1 MGMVLP
7 IVTFCAGWL
16 LFWIWDPVAAGGW
29 RRAYLKTMVGHG
41 VAIVVLTEL
50 LSSWHLLTTTVV
62 TGMWLAAAIATVAS
76 VGISTLGSDHPFPGW
91 NIASSRGLG
100 SAVKHV
106 LAMLK
111 GLPPLE
117 RAIVAFVATT
127 LVITLFTAL
136 WAAPNNWDAMVYHL
150 PRVMHWI
157 QNQSVAHYP
166 SLEVRQLAFMPGA
179 SYWVMQLHLLAGSD
193 RFANFP
199 QWLAFLGCILGTS
212 LLAEQCSG
220 QQGFGQ
226 RAGWLAALLCASLP
240 MAVMQST
247 TPQTDLLTAFWLV
260 CLAYFVLAY
269 FVSDD
274 PTANGTMVQNQQEPW
289 HGDRQKQEPRLVAWF
304 LQHQHYWWIAASL
317 GLGIVTKQTAWI
329 FSIPIV
335 LALAWRIARRQRRSS
350 STIPAA
356 FRASLVTLLI
366 SISSLILILP
376 SCWRNV
382 QTFGSFSG
390 GTHGT
395 TNEGWGL
402 MALVSNLLKNL
413 ALSIPLPGY
422 WQMIA
427 AIHQHVL
434 HTDIE
439 SPLLNFAPTPLA
451 AVDSSPTEALLKV
464 LAPHEDFVG
473 YPVHL
478 LLFGIAAIALIQRW
492 LRSGRTSPHPAL
504 LLLTITVITNF
515 LLVCLLLKWQP
526 WGNRLLLPIA
536 VLAVAVIAD
545 GTARWHRQ
553 WQRLMVAG
561 LGMMAIAY
569 ALTPMRHPLVALPV
583 PSAEQSPSIL
593 TLTRPQM
600 YFSGARKELA
610 VPYAQTVSTLQ
621 TTGCTHIGIAL
632 GAEAWEYPLWAL
644 LKTAIPT
651 GLHIQHFNVQP
662 NTQQSLK
669 QIPTSQIDLPNLPL
683 CGVVVLH
690 ALDGSVPTSF
700 KLAAL
705 PATLTP
711 SPSLETRQ
719 VTVYQQR

>member
-1 MGMVLP
+1 MQRRLLSMGMVLP
-7 IVTFCAGWL
+7 IVTFWASWL
-16 LFWIWDPVAAGGW
+16 LFWIWDPVASGGW
-29 RRAYLKTMVGHG
+29 RRAYLKTMIGHG
-41 VAIVVLTEL
+41 GAIVVLTEL
-50 LSSWHLLTTTVV
+50 LSRWHLLTATVV
-62 TGMWLAAAIATVAS
+62 TGVWLAAAIVTVAG
-76 VGISTLGSDHPFPGW
+76 VGISTLGSHRQFPGW
-91 NIASSRGLG
+91 DILSSR
-100 SAVKHV
+100 S

-111 GLPPLE
+111 GLPLLE
-117 RAIVAFVATT
+117 RAIAALVATT
-127 LVITLFTAL
+127 LLITLFTAL

-157 QNQSVAHYP
+157 QNRSVAHYP

-179 SYWVMQLHLLAGSD
+179 SYWVMQFHLLSGGD

-212 LLAEQCSG
+212 LLADQGSG
-220 QQGFGQ
+220 QQGFEQ
-226 RAGWLAALLCASLP
+226 RAGWLATLLCASLP

-260 CLAYFVLAY
+260 CLAYFVG
-269 FVSDD
+269 DE
-274 PTANGTMVQNQQEPW
+274 PPHMQHRQETW
-289 HGDRQKQEPRLVAWF
+289 QASRQRKGQRLVAWF
-304 LQHQHYWWIAASL
+304 SQHQYYGWIAASL

-329 FSIPIV
+329 FSIPILLV
-335 LALAWRIARRQRRSS
+335 LTWRIAGWHWRSS
-350 STIPAA
+350 SPVAA
-356 FRASLVTLLI
+356 TFRAGMVVSLI
-366 SISSLILILP
+366 SITSLVLVLP

-395 TNEGWGL
+395 TNDGWGFV
-402 MALVSNLLKNL
+402 ALVSNLLKNL

-422 WQMIA
+422 WQTIA

-434 HTDIE
+434 HTDID
-439 SPLLNFAPTPLA
+439 SPLFNFAPTPLA
-451 AVDSSPTEALLKV
+451 AADSSPTEALLKV

-478 LLFGIAAIALIQRW
+478 LLFGVAAIALMRRW
-492 LRSGRTSPHPAL
+492 FRSGWTSQRPVLP
-504 LLLTITVITNF
+504 LLTITVMANF
-515 LLVCLLLKWQP
+515 LLMCLLLKWQP

-545 GTARWHRQ
+545 GAARWHRQ
-553 WQRLMVAG
+553 WQHWMIAG

-583 PSAEQSPSIL
+583 PSVEQSPSIL

-610 VPYAQTVSTLQ
+610 VPYAQAVSTLQ
-621 TTGCTHIGIAL
+621 ATGCTHIGIAL
-632 GAEAWEYPLWAL
+632 GAEAWEYPLWVL
-644 LKTAIPT
+644 LKTAIPR
-651 GLHIQHFNVQP
+651 GLHIQHFNVQFDV
-662 NTQQSLK
+662 QQAFK
-669 QIPTSQIDLPNLPL
+669 QVPIPQSEPPM
-683 CGVVVLH
+683 CSVVVLH
-690 ALDGSVPTSF
+690 APDGGVPARFTI
-700 KLAAL
+700 AAVS
-705 PATLTP
+705 ATVSP
-711 SPSLETRQ
+711 VPSLETKQ